1 MLTAGSFVPLIDRPT
16 PGAGG
21 GGVLSR
27 SLWVGYRSICHSS
40 PDYTWC
46 GCCHSLGSVPS
57 ERKSP
62 DMGRN
67 GDNLRASLS
76 TCLSIPVCVSVYLS
90 VSLSTCL
97 PVTVSDP
104 YGFV

>member
-21 GGVLSR
+21 GGAEVCGSVIGA
-27 SLWVGYRSICHSS
+27 SHSS

-90 VSLSTCL
+90 VSLSTCS